1 MAEDKKVVVC
11 IEDEPEMIDLV
22 KLILGRKGF
31 ELVGAVGGREGLKK
45 VRGFLFSTGLNL
57 QSDLEAGSLSSDF
70 QQEFQNNEISLSNDV
85 TITPKEDGSGWYIN
99 DTERE
104 QTYVVEKGVET
115 LDIYAPDLKPDLVLL
130 DLMMP
135 DMDGWEV
142 YQKMKTD
149 DDLKEIP
156 VIVVTAKA
164 QSIDKVLGLHI
175 AKVEDYVTKPFGPQE
190 LLQAVNKVLG
200 LDES

>member
-1 MAEDKKVVVC
+1 MAEEKKKVVC

-31 ELVGAVGGREGLKK
+31 DLIGAMGGREGLEA
-45 VRGFLFSTGLNL
+45 VRR
-57 QSDLEAGSLSSDF
+57 
-70 QQEFQNNEISLSNDV
+70 I
-85 TITPKEDGSGWYIN
+85 
-99 DTERE
+99 R
-104 QTYVVEKGVET
+104 
-115 LDIYAPDLKPDLVLL
+115 PDLVLL

-142 YQKMKTD
+142 YQQMKAD
-149 DDLKEIP
+149 EELSGIP

-175 AKVEDYVTKPFGPQE
+175 AKVDDYVTKPFGPQE
-190 LLQAVNKVLG
+190 LLQSVERVLSQT
-200 LDES
+200 EASE

>member
-1 MAEDKKVVVC
+1 MAEEKKVVVC

-31 ELVGAVGGREGLKK
+31 DLVGAVGGREGLET
-45 VRGFLFSTGLNL
+45 VR
-57 QSDLEAGSLSSDF
+57 
-70 QQEFQNNEISLSNDV
+70 
-85 TITPKEDGSGWYIN
+85 
-99 DTERE
+99 R
-104 QTYVVEKGVET
+104 
-115 LDIYAPDLKPDLVLL
+115 LKPDLVLL

-142 YQKMKTD
+142 YQQMKAD
-149 DDLKEIP
+149 DELKDVP

-175 AKVEDYVTKPFGPQE
+175 AKVDDYVTKPFGPQE
-190 LLQAVNKVLG
+190 LLQSVNKVLG
-200 LDES
+200 LAA

>member
-11 IEDEPEMIDLV
+11 VEDEPEMIDLV

-45 VRGFLFSTGLNL
+45 VRGFLFSTDLNL

-70 QQEFQNNEISLSNDV
+70 QQEFQNNEILLSNDV

-99 DTERE
+99 DAERE
-104 QTYVVEKGVET
+104 RTYIVEKGLET
-115 LDIYAPDLKPDLVLL
+115 LDLYAPDLKPDLVLL

-149 DDLKEIP
+149 EDLKEIP